1 MTQLFAAIDAGGAMR
16 FIGEVQRGADCGC
29 ACPECAKPLVARQ
42 GSANDWHFAH
52 EASQERPECRAG
64 AGNMLRRLA
73 IELLKARSQTS
84 GLLLPP
90 YQQRVSIAGA
100 LVNLYEDLQWH
111 AQPMGEV
118 QWNVRAAAHE
128 PVARARLDTGVELQ
142 LFVQVDDAEPP
153 ACEDGCAQVVYR
165 CRMPPAQALRER
177 HTAEQYLEQHGELLW
192 GHHPDTLGQVAAAR
206 ARLEARSRRI
216 YGNWLAMADAN
227 AGAAAVATDVAPP
240 PLFYGPG
247 TPAEPAEVVRHA
259 CAPGHAPNVSFT
271 FYRLSATEAWLL
283 YLLERSGPVDWR
295 NAAEKHYALA
305 PYPGPFEGWA
315 QALPD
320 TVGVADVAAGIVRC
334 RVFLDAV
341 TYLSRRTL
349 VTRSGRDP
357 AAFAGL

>member
-1 MTQLFAAIDAGGAMR
+1 MR
-16 FIGEVQRGADCGC
+16 FIGDVQRGADCGC

-52 EASQERPECRAG
+52 EASQERPECKAG
-64 AGNMLRRLA
+64 AFNMLRRLA
-73 IELLKARSQTS
+73 IEHLQARSQGS

-90 YQQRVSIAGA
+90 YQQRVAIAGA
-100 LVNLYEDLQWH
+100 LVNLNEDVQWH

-128 PVARARLDTGVELQ
+128 PVARARLDTGVELH
-142 LFVQVDDAEPP
+142 LFVLVDDAALP
-153 ACEDGCAQVVYR
+153 ACETGCAQAVYR

-177 HTAEQYLEQHGELLW
+177 HTAEHHLEQHGELRW
-192 GHHPDTLGQVAAAR
+192 GHHPDTLGHVAVAR

-216 YGNWLAMADAN
+216 YGNWLAMADAQ
-227 AGAAAVATDVAPP
+227 ASAAAVAAEAAPA

-247 TPAEPAEVVRHA
+247 TPAVPAVAPRHA

-283 YLLERSGPVDWR
+283 YLLERTGPTDWR

-315 QALPD
+315 DALPD
-320 TVGVADVAAGIVRC
+320 TVGVADKAAGIVRC
-334 RVFLDAV
+334 TGFLGAV
-341 TYLSRRTL
+341 TYLSRRTV